1 MPDPNQPRL
10 IEVACPLKQAS
21 LDSVHEKNVRHGRT
35 ANLTPMEIQ
44 ELADQIGEIT
54 NTAVGYDLKIQVR
67 IEIGSAGNR
76 PSDDLVGNP
85 NAKLGEV
92 SQELKLG

>member
-1 MPDPNQPRL
+1 MPDPDQPRL
-10 IEVACPLKQAS
+10 IEVAFPLKQAS
-21 LDSVHEKNVRHGRT
+21 LDSVHEKHVRHGHT
-35 ANLTPMEIQ
+35 ANLKPMEIQ

-54 NTAVGYDLKIQVR
+54 NAAVGYDLKIQVR

-76 PSDDLVGNP
+76 PPDDLVGKLS
-85 NAKLGEV
+85 AKLGDV